1 MKSFSSDNSSGV
13 HPEIMNAIIN
23 VNKEH
28 VSAYGH
34 DYFTEKAENK
44 FKEVFGND
52 IEVFFVYNGTGAN
65 ITALTS
71 MTNSFNSIICSNV
84 SHINVDE
91 CGAPEKFSGCKLL
104 PLKSVNGKLTI
115 DEIEKTIHVLGV
127 EHHSQPKVISLTQ
140 STEYGTLYSIEE
152 LKRISLFAKQYNM
165 YIHMDG
171 ARISNASVAL
181 NVDLK
186 TITADC
192 GVDVLSFGGTK
203 NGLMYGEAVIF
214 FNKDLAQ
221 NFKYIRKQ
229 STQLASKM
237 RFISAQ
243 FEALL
248 SNDLWKRNA
257 KHSNDMAQMLFDLV
271 SEIPEVKVTQPVQ
284 VNSVFAILPKDII
297 SKLQDKFHFYTWDES
312 ISEVRWMCS
321 FDTTKEDVISF
332 VETLKSLLK

>member
-1 MKSFSSDNSSGV
+1 MV
-13 HPEIMNAIIN
+13 LCM
-23 VNKEH
+23 V
-28 VSAYGH
+28 
-34 DYFTEKAENK
+34 
-44 FKEVFGND
+44 
-52 IEVFFVYNGTGAN
+52 
-65 ITALTS
+65 
-71 MTNSFNSIICSNV
+71 
-84 SHINVDE
+84 
-91 CGAPEKFSGCKLL
+91 KLL
-104 PLKSVNGKLTI
+104 S
-115 DEIEKTIHVLGV
+115 
-127 EHHSQPKVISLTQ
+127 
-140 STEYGTLYSIEE
+140 
-152 LKRISLFAKQYNM
+152 
-165 YIHMDG
+165 
-171 ARISNASVAL
+171 
-181 NVDLK
+181 
-186 TITADC
+186 
-192 GVDVLSFGGTK
+192 
-203 NGLMYGEAVIF
+203 F

>member
-13 HPEIMNAIIN
+13 HPEIMEAIIN

-34 DYFTEKAENK
+34 DYFTERAENK

-115 DEIEKTIHVLGV
+115 EEIEKTIHVLGV

-152 LKRISLFAKQYNM
+152 LKEISQFGKKHNM

-171 ARISNASVAL
+171 ARISNACIAL
-181 NVDLK
+181 DVDFQTL
-186 TITADC
+186 TVDC

-203 NGLMYGEAVIF
+203 NGLMYGEAVVF

-257 KHSNDMAQMLFDLV
+257 KHSNDMAKMLFNLV
-271 SEIPEVKVTQPVQ
+271 SEIPQVKISQPVQ

-297 SKLQDKFHFYTWDES
+297 SKLQEKFHFYIWDET

-321 FDTTKEDVISF
+321 FDTTKEDIISF
-332 VETLKSLLK
+332 VETLKDLLK

>member
-13 HPEIMNAIIN
+13 HPEIMEAIIN

-34 DYFTEKAENK
+34 DYFTERAENK
-44 FKEVFGND
+44 FKEVFGNN

-152 LKRISLFAKQYNM
+152 LKKISQFAKKHNM

-171 ARISNASVAL
+171 ARISNACVAL

-186 TITADC
+186 TLTSDC

-203 NGLMYGEAVIF
+203 NGLMYGEAVVF

-257 KHSNDMAQMLFDLV
+257 KNSNDMAQMLFDLV
-271 SEIPEVKVTQPVQ
+271 SEIPQVKVTQPVQ

-297 SKLQDKFHFYTWDES
+297 SKLQEKIHFYTWDES

-332 VETLKSLLK
+332 VNTLKDLLK